1 MSLIPKEEMNGN
13 GRSVITIE
21 GSADENVDK
30 LVMDRLVIKNG
41 ILENDAEIARMR
53 MDELKKESTFWKQQ

>member
-30 LVMDRLVIKNG
+30 LVMDRLVIKKWDFG
-41 ILENDAEIARMR
+41 
-53 MDELKKESTFWKQQ
+53 K